1 MGHKGNGIIVD
12 LGYAITKDNI
22 DKALRKFKNK
32 IKKANLMVELYERQ
46 AYKKPSL
53 VKREKML
60 KAKGRK
66 LHPVEIEE

>member
-1 MGHKGNGIIVD
+1 MAQKGNGICVD
-12 LGYAITKDNI
+12 LGQPITKENI
-22 DKALRKFKNK
+22 DRALRKFKSK

-53 VKREKML
+53 LRREKKL

-66 LHPVEIEE
+66 LHPQSENE